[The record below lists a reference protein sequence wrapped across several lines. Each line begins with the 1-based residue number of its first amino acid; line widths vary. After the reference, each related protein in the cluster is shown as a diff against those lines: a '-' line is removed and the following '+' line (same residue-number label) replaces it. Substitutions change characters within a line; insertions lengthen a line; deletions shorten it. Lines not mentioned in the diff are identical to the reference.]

1 MLLFWAIDLS
11 GMAISQ
17 GYTLYTPPEH
27 ATTTRRL
34 NLSIAIRHTVVWI
47 GQFLW
52 EPSGSIDGSCC
63 WCCSGCL
70 STSTIYCPVLS
81 RVVCRIGRSFCN
93 VDASGRYWAIGGIE
107 WTATIQNT
115 GQDIAA
121 NQLHH
126 HEKRQTLQAGRQ
138 VHCCGS
144 VQWTLPALSL
154 FFFCNDDDAREFPSF
169 FYNTIYCPPID
180 KSFQLLLQV
189 LLSLLIPRR
198 FHDIGGDIENPSFA
212 T

>member
-1 MLLFWAIDLS
+1 MVAAAGAAVAVSL
-11 GMAISQ
+11 
-17 GYTLYTPPEH
+17 
-27 ATTTRRL
+27 RL
-34 NLSIAIRHTVVWI
+34 QSIA
-47 GQFLW
+47 QC
-52 EPSGSIDGSCC
+52 PC
-63 WCCSGCL
+63 CL
-70 STSTIYCPVLS
+70 SHW
-81 RVVCRIGRSFCN
+81 SFCN
-93 VDASGRYWAIGGIE
+93 VDASGRYWAIGVSNGRPQYK
-107 WTATIQNT
+107 TRDKTS
-115 GQDIAA
+115 A

-144 VQWTLPALSL
+144 VQWTLPASSL
-154 FFFCNDDDAREFPSF
+154 FFFFCNDDDAREFPSF
-169 FYNTIYCPPID
+169 FYNTLYCPPID

>member
-1 MLLFWAIDLS
+1 MVAAAAALWLSLYIYNLL
-11 GMAISQ
+11 
-17 GYTLYTPPEH
+17 
-27 ATTTRRL
+27 
-34 NLSIAIRHTVVWI
+34 
-47 GQFLW
+47 
-52 EPSGSIDGSCC
+52 PSA
-63 WCCSGCL
+63 
-70 STSTIYCPVLS
+70 P
-81 RVVCRIGRSFCN
+81 VVCRIGRSAMWMPQ
-93 VDASGRYWAIGGIE
+93 VVIGLLGVSNGLPQYK
-107 WTATIQNT
+107 TRDKTS
-115 GQDIAA
+115 A

-126 HEKRQTLQAGRQ
+126 HEKRQTPQAGRQ

>member
-70 STSTIYCPVLS
+70 STSTIYCPVPVLS
-81 RVVCRIGRSFCN
+81 VALVVRSAMWMPQVVIGLLGVSNGLPQYKTRDKTS
-93 VDASGRYWAIGGIE
+93 
-107 WTATIQNT
+107 
-115 GQDIAA
+115 A

-144 VQWTLPALSL
+144 VQWTLPASL
-154 FFFCNDDDAREFPSF
+154 FFFCNDDDDAREFPSF

-198 FHDIGGDIENPSFA
+198 FHDIAGDIENPSFA